1 MIGLRPPSLAI
12 LLLAAALPAA
22 EPPATLALADL
33 AGQTHRLP
41 EYRGKIVVLNFWATW
56 CPECRHEMPM
66 LVTLAERYGARGVQV
81 IVASADDE
89 DTRKNIPTFA
99 GEMKIRFPIWVG
111 AAIADM
117 KRLGLGGVLPATAI
131 LDRDGRI
138 VARIVGE
145 VQAGEIEQRLDWL
158 LGDRATPAPPVLVDH
173 LDDPRPTVRR

>member
-1 MIGLRPPSLAI
+1 MIRLL

-22 EPPATLALADL
+22 EPPAATLELADL
-33 AGQTHRLP
+33 AGQTHRLQD
-41 EYRGKIVVLNFWATW
+41 YRGKIVVLNFWASW

-66 LVTLAERYGARGVQV
+66 LVTIAERYGARGVQV
-81 IVASADDE
+81 IAASADDE
-89 DTRKNIPTFA
+89 DTRKNIPSFA

-138 VARIVGE
+138 VARLVGE
-145 VQAGEIEQRLDWL
+145 FQAGEVEQRLDWL
-158 LGDRATPAPPVLVDH
+158 LGNRATPAPPALVDH
-173 LDDPRPTVRR
+173 IVDPPPTVRR

>member
-1 MIGLRPPSLAI
+1 MIRLI

-22 EPPATLALADL
+22 EPPAATLALADL
-33 AGQTHRLP
+33 AGQTHRLLD
-41 EYRGKIVVLNFWATW
+41 YRGKIVVLNFWATW

-81 IVASADDE
+81 IAASADDE

-117 KRLGLGGVLPATAI
+117 KRLSLGGVLPATAI

-145 VQAGEIEQRLDWL
+145 VQAGEIEHRLDWL
-158 LGDRATPAPPVLVDH
+158 LGDRSTPAPPALVDH